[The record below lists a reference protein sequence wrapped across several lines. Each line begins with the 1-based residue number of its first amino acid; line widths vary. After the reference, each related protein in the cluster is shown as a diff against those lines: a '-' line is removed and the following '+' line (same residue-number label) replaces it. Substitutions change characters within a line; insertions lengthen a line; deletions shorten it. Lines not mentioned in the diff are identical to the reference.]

1 MRAMARS
8 AQDLRRLFLNM
19 AATKKSASTA
29 IPPKEREHLEECV
42 AAIKSFIEL
51 WVQFYWSF
59 RRIFSGDT
67 VTVQKELQFLQLKS
81 EVARRHQYLYDLL
94 GNLYIDGAYIT
105 DLLRKVVNLEKI
117 SHTQKEN
124 YYKVE
129 KGWHTVLINLNDTL
143 ITIQFRMD
151 QEDKS

>member
-1 MRAMARS
+1 
-8 AQDLRRLFLNM
+8 M

-29 IPPKEREHLEECV
+29 IPPKEREHLEECI
-42 AAIKSFIEL
+42 ASIKSFLEL

-59 RRIFSGDT
+59 RRIFQGDA

-81 EVARRHQYLYDLL
+81 EVARRHQYLYDQL
-94 GNLYIDGAYIT
+94 GNVYIEGGNIT
-105 DLLRKVVNLEKI
+105 DLLRKIVNLEKV
-117 SHTQKEN
+117 SNTQKEN

-129 KGWHTVLINLNDTL
+129 RGWHTVFLNLNDTL
-143 ITIQFRMD
+143 ISIQFRLD